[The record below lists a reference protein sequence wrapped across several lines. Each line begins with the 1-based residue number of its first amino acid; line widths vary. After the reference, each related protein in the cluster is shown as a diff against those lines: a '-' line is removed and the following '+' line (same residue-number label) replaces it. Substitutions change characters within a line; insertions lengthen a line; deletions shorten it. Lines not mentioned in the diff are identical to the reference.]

1 MAVGS
6 YEKDPSATLDW
17 VFDFSDWLATAETIS
32 SVVWTV
38 SPGLTVGATPNTGTN
53 ATIWLS
59 GGSPGKIYSVACR
72 VTTNNTIPRVDERTI
87 TIRVTDR

>member
-6 YEKDPSATLDW
+6 YEKDPAANLDW
-17 VFDFSDWLATAETIS
+17 VFDFADWLATSETIS
-32 SVVWTV
+32 SVSWTV
-38 SPGLTVGATPNTGTN
+38 SPGLTIGTTSATSTN

-59 GGSPGKIYSVACR
+59 GGAPGKVYSVACK